1 MANVHINCN
10 LRNEIGSKACH
21 RIRSRGQVPGVI
33 YGHHFSGYSVQ
44 FDALELNKVIKEY
57 GENALINVEVEGNT
71 FPVMIKEIQRD
82 PIKGNIIHIDL
93 QKIYETE
100 KIHVTVPI
108 VLKGKE
114 YVKNIGVIQQQLK
127 NIEIECLPTQV
138 PKNITVDISNLLT
151 GRSLRVSDVEF
162 GEEISVLND
171 KNEVIVS
178 LASMK
183 NEDGEEVENEDEVD
197 LI

>member
-1 MANVHINCN
+1 MANVHMNCN
-10 LRNEIGSKACH
+10 VRSEIGSNACH
-21 RIRSRGQVPGVI
+21 RIRERGQVPGVI
-33 YGHHFSGYSVQ
+33 YGHHFSGYNVQ
-44 FDALELNKVIKEY
+44 FDALELNKIIKEY

-100 KIHVTVPI
+100 KIYVTVPI

-127 NIEIECLPTQV
+127 NIEVECLPTQV

-151 GRSLRVSDVEF
+151 GHSLRVSDVEF

-171 KNEVIVS
+171 KNEIIVS

-183 NEDGEEVENEDEVD
+183 NEDGEKVENEDETN

>member
-1 MANVHINCN
+1 MNDIHINCN
-10 LRNEIGSKACH
+10 IRNETGKNACH
-21 RIRSRGQVPGVI
+21 RIRNNGQIPGII
-33 YGHHFSGYSVQ
+33 YGRNFSNYSVQ
-44 FDALELNKVIKEY
+44 FDANELNKIIKEY

-71 FPVMIKEIQRD
+71 FPAMIKEIQRD
-82 PIKGNIIHIDL
+82 PIKGDIIHIDL
-93 QKIYETE
+93 QKVYETE
-100 KIHVTVPI
+100 RIHATVPI

-138 PKNITVDISNLLT
+138 PKNITIDISNLLT
-151 GRSLRVSDVEF
+151 GHSLRVSDVEF

-171 KNEVIVS
+171 KNEIIVS

-183 NEDGEEVENEDEVD
+183 NEDDEEVENEDEVN